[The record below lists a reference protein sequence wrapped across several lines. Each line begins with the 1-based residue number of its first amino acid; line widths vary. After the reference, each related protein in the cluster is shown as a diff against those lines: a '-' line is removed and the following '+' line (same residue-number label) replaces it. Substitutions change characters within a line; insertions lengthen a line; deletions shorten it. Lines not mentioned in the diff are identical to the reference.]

1 MPSHLE
7 TLDEDLSFKKE
18 KVVAPVAAASTMA
31 ETTASEAETTAGSE
45 LKASVANA
53 AADKARLSVGSVSS
67 AGDGSDSKPEV
78 VKAGQSSGTASL
90 SLHPLSVC
98 TPCCTHSA
106 HPLCTPTHS
115 TVTPTLHPLCTH
127 SAPIPHPLS
136 YADSLLD
143 ASQHSVMSLDDSEDG
158 GSSAR
163 ADASWHGGNSMF
175 GAPFLK

>member
-1 MPSHLE
+1 M
-7 TLDEDLSFKKE
+7 
-18 KVVAPVAAASTMA
+18 AAASTMA

-53 AADKARLSVGSVSS
+53 AADKARLSSSSVSS

-90 SLHPLSVC
+90 SLHPLCVH
-98 TPCCTHSA
+98 TLL
-106 HPLCTPTHS
+106 HPLCTPTLHTHPLYSHTHS
-115 TVTPTLHPLCTH
+115 APTLHPLCTH

>member
-7 TLDEDLSFKKE
+7 TLDEGLSFKKE

-127 SAPIPHPLS
+127 SAPTLHPFRTHSPTQTRYWMPLS
-136 YADSLLD
+136 TVS
-143 ASQHSVMSLDDSEDG
+143 
-158 GSSAR
+158 
-163 ADASWHGGNSMF
+163 
-175 GAPFLK
+175 